1 MTRGGGRQWLETM
14 GAQLVRYFQMAPNGS
29 ASMDEGGWLALTGE
43 RSADLNM
50 ACVLD
55 GPRAPSLLTS
65 YVRSAHAAG
74 VPLVLM
80 LEHAD
85 DELFDRAR
93 ELGAEHVGEIPI
105 MVWSDGLTSA
115 IATSDHA
122 RPVSATDELASVIG
136 LMAEAFS
143 LDLGMCL
150 SALAPL
156 YGVEGVTFWLC
167 EREGEILGTGVG
179 IRSGE
184 VVGIYSMAT
193 PERHQ
198 RQGVGKAVLSTMM
211 ANYLAD
217 GVAAF
222 YLGATSAG
230 FRLYE
235 QLGYRVV
242 AEPPAFVIG
251 TSTQFHQ

>member
-1 MTRGGGRQWLETM
+1 MTGDAGRRWLELM
-14 GAQLVRYFQMAPNGS
+14 GAQLVRCFQMSPRGH
-29 ASMDEGGWLALTGE
+29 ASIDDGGWLALTGE
-43 RSADLNM
+43 RLADLNM
-50 ACVLD
+50 ACVFE
-55 GPRAPSLLTS
+55 GPRGPSLLAR
-65 YVRSAHAAG
+65 YARSAREVD
-74 VPLVLM
+74 VPLIVV

-85 DELFDRAR
+85 DELVDQAR
-93 ELGAEHVGEIPI
+93 GLGAEDAGGIPI
-105 MVWSDGLTSA
+105 MVWSDGPAAA
-115 IATSDHA
+115 IVTSDDA
-122 RPVSATDELASVIG
+122 RPVAATDELASVIA

-143 LDLGMCL
+143 LDLTMCL

-184 VVGIYSMAT
+184 TVGVYSMAT
-193 PERHQ
+193 PRRHQ
-198 RQGVGKAVLSTMM
+198 RQGVGRAVLSTLM

-217 GVAAF
+217 GVTEF
-222 YLGATSAG
+222 YLGATPAG

-242 AEPPAFVIG
+242 ADPPAFVIG
-251 TSTQFHQ
+251 TSTQFHR